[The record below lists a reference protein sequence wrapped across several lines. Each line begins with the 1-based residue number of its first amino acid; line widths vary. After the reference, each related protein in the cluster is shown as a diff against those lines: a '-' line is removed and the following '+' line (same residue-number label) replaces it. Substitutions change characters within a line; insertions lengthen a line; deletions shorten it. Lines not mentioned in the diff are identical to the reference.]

1 MSKRVWQ
8 IHKSMLEELDPVI
21 EFNENGKKVKYELE
35 KKGTVSDSRG
45 FVDVVYRK
53 IEEEGKSVTE

>member
-1 MSKRVWQ
+1 
-8 IHKSMLEELDPVI
+8 MLEELDPVI